1 MVFPLL
7 TSLRRAG
14 LVALAVAALLLSAG
28 CGGNPALED
37 TQPTPTSLPT
47 LVQPAQ
53 ATTTV
58 QRGEVVKE
66 IDLTGYIVAAKSQ
79 DLFFYSDG
87 YVRTIAVKRGDKVT
101 QGQVLATLDAKD
113 LESQLA
119 EAQLALK
126 TSQAQ
131 LDAAKQA
138 NADDLAEAQVELQI
152 EKIRLEQTKYS
163 VRSSGSLSSTY
174 DLQIQIQMVNLAQ
187 LKVDRLMRGVDPQIS
202 EGVEAANLTVQRLQ
216 SLLADTQVT
225 APFDGT
231 VTSLTI
237 NKPGEQVSAYRTIAT
252 VGDLASL
259 EVTANE
265 PAVSSTDSPDTP
277 SVLLAEGM
285 PALIQDASQTSAPT
299 VKGTVTRLP
308 SQAPSETDKA
318 VRIRIDQSLQGSGLA
333 LDSTVKVRVQA
344 ASKASVLWLPPRY
357 VRTFEARS
365 FVIVV
370 DKSGPHRVDVKTGLA
385 GLERVEIVQGLS
397 EGQVVQEP

>member
-87 YVRTIAVKRGDKVT
+87 YARTIAVKRGDKVT

-138 NADDLAEAQVELQI
+138 NANDLAEAQVELQI

-216 SLLADTQVT
+216 NLLADTQVT

-333 LDSTVKVRVQA
+333 LDATVKVRVQA
-344 ASKASVLWLPPRY
+344 ASKENVLWLPPRY

-370 DKSGPHRVDVKTGLA
+370 DKSGPHRVDIKTGLA

>member
-1 MVFPLL
+1 MAFPLL
-7 TSLRRAG
+7 ASLNRWG
-14 LVALAVAALLLSAG
+14 MAALTVLTLMFSTG

-37 TQPTPTSLPT
+37 TSPTPTSLPT
-47 LVQPAQ
+47 LVQPAH
-53 ATTTV
+53 ATTQV
-58 QRGEVVKE
+58 QRGTVVKE

-79 DLFFYSDG
+79 DLFFNSDG
-87 YVRTIAVKRGDKVT
+87 YVRAINVKRGDKVT
-101 QGQVLATLDAKD
+101 QGELLATLDAKD

-131 LDAAKQA
+131 LDAANQA

-152 EKIRLEQTKYS
+152 EKIRLEEVKYN
-163 VRSSGSLSSTY
+163 VRSSGSLVSTY
-174 DLQIQIQMVNLAQ
+174 ELQIQIQMVNLAQ
-187 LKVDRLMRGVDPQIS
+187 LKVDRLQRGVDPQIS
-202 EGVEAANLTVQRLQ
+202 EGVDAAKLTVQRLQ
-216 SLLADTQVT
+216 GLLADTQVT

-252 VGDLASL
+252 VGDLTQL
-259 EVTANE
+259 EVTANL
-265 PAVSSTDSPDTP
+265 PSPSSSDTTDTS
-277 SVLLAEGM
+277 SVVLGEGM

-299 VKGTVTRLP
+299 VKGTVTQVP
-308 SQAPSETDKA
+308 SQAPGETDKA
-318 VRIRIDQSLQGSGLA
+318 VLISVDQSLQGSGLA

-344 ASKASVLWLPPRY
+344 ASKANVLWLPPLY
-357 VRTFEARS
+357 VRTFEGTS

-370 DKSGPHRVDVKTGLA
+370 DNNGPHRVDIKTGLA

-397 EGQVVQEP
+397 VGQVVQEP

>member
-7 TSLRRAG
+7 TFLRRAALAT
-14 LVALAVAALLLSAG
+14 LVALSLMLSAG

-37 TQPTPTSLPT
+37 TSPTPTSLAT

-53 ATTTV
+53 ATTQV

-87 YVRTIAVKRGDKVT
+87 YVRTINVKRGDKVT
-101 QGQVLATLDAKD
+101 QGQVLAALDAKD

-131 LDAAKQA
+131 LDAANQS
-138 NADDLAEAQVELQI
+138 NADDLAQAQVELQI
-152 EKIRLEQTKYS
+152 EKIRLEQVKYN

-174 DLQIQIQMVNLAQ
+174 ELQVQIQMVNLAQ
-187 LKVDRLMRGVDPQIS
+187 LKVDRLKRGVDPQIS

-216 SLLADTQVT
+216 ALLADTQVT

-231 VTSLTI
+231 LTSLTI
-237 NKPGEQVSAYRTIAT
+237 NKPGEQVSAYRVIAT
-252 VGDLASL
+252 VGDLTSL

-265 PAVSSTDSPDTP
+265 PAVSSTDSSNP
-277 SVLLAEGM
+277 STVLLAEGM

-299 VKGTVTRLP
+299 VKGTLARVP
-308 SQAPSETDKA
+308 GQAPSEPDKA

-344 ASKASVLWLPPRY
+344 ASKSNVLWLPPRY

-370 DKSGPHRVDVKTGLA
+370 DKSGAHRVDIQTGLA

>member
-1 MVFPLL
+1 
-7 TSLRRAG
+7 
-14 LVALAVAALLLSAG
+14 
-28 CGGNPALED
+28 
-37 TQPTPTSLPT
+37 
-47 LVQPAQ
+47 
-53 ATTTV
+53 
-58 QRGEVVKE
+58 
-66 IDLTGYIVAAKSQ
+66 
-79 DLFFYSDG
+79 
-87 YVRTIAVKRGDKVT
+87 
-101 QGQVLATLDAKD
+101 
-113 LESQLA
+113 
-119 EAQLALK
+119 
-126 TSQAQ
+126 
-131 LDAAKQA
+131 
-138 NADDLAEAQVELQI
+138 
-152 EKIRLEQTKYS
+152 
-163 VRSSGSLSSTY
+163 
-174 DLQIQIQMVNLAQ
+174 MVNLAQ

-216 SLLADTQVT
+216 GLLADTQVT

-265 PAVSSTDSPDTP
+265 PAVSATDSADTP
-277 SVLLAEGM
+277 TVLLAEGM
-285 PALIQDASQTSAPT
+285 PALIQDASQASTPT
-299 VKGTVTRLP
+299 VKGTVTRVP

-333 LDSTVKVRVQA
+333 LDATVKVRVQA

-365 FVIVV
+365 FVIAV